1 MDTPTPHPLFP
12 APWGLVLSLT
22 ALVSF
27 IALGLV
33 VAAYPT
39 LPTWDAA
46 FLMRLHRY
54 ATPELNRG
62 VAIATN
68 LGTYWG
74 VMPASGVLIALALVR
89 QRWLVAAYLT
99 LVTGGSAILNLT
111 TKLLWHR
118 VRPDLWEGI
127 LPNADFSFPS
137 GHATYSMTFVLAL
150 VLINWDSPRRPWL
163 IGLGGLFVLAIGVS
177 RVYLGVHFP
186 SDILGGWLLAI
197 AWTFGLHQAMFRW
210 LPLERSHPSYPSPP
224 LALHAKNDS
233 SVGK

>member
-1 MDTPTPHPLFP
+1 MDSPTPHSLPP

-22 ALVSF
+22 ALVF
-27 IALGLV
+27 LIALGLLV
-33 VAAYPT
+33 TAHPT
-39 LPTWDAA
+39 LPAWDAF
-46 FLMRLHRY
+46 FLLHLHRY

-62 VAIATN
+62 VAIATD

-74 VMPASGVLIALALVR
+74 VMPASGALIVLALVR
-89 QRWLVAAYLT
+89 RRWPVAAYLT
-99 LVTGGSAILNLT
+99 LVTGGSAMLNLT
-111 TKLLWHR
+111 AKQLWHR
-118 VRPDLWEGI
+118 VRPVLWEGI

-150 VLINWDSPRRPWL
+150 ILINWDNPRRPWL
-163 IGLGGLFVLAIGVS
+163 IGLGGLFALAIGVS

-197 AWTFGLHQAMFRW
+197 AWTIGLYQAMSRW
-210 LPLERSHPSYPSPP
+210 WPLGRSHPSYPSTP